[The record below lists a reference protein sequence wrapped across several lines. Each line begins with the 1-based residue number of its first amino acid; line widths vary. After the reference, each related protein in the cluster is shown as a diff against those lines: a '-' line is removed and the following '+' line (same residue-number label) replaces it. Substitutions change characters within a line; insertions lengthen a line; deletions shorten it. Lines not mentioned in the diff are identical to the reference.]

1 MALLNHH
8 KGTIFIGLNDKI
20 ALFDLTSNDL
30 VVTTIAKDLPIS
42 GTKLQSDN
50 EGDEAN
56 EADDKKDNGKTKPE
70 PIEDIKVNNLAVAG
84 DFLAVTTNE
93 KSLFVYD
100 ISKKVPR
107 FVSRRRINR
116 IATALKFSPDN
127 RDIVVTDR
135 TGDVY
140 AFGCSSLENGKWLF
154 GHMSQTLD
162 ILFSTDQ
169 K

>member
-1 MALLNHH
+1 MALLNHQ
-8 KGTIFIGLNDKI
+8 KGSLFIGLNDKI
-20 ALFDLTSNDL
+20 ALLDLPTNEL
-30 VVTTIAKDLPIS
+30 IVTTISKDLPIS

-50 EGDEAN
+50 EGDEA
-56 EADDKKDNGKTKPE
+56 DDKKSNGKAKPE
-70 PIEDIKVNNLAVAG
+70 PVEELKVNNLAVAG

-93 KSLFVYD
+93 KSLIVYD
-100 ISKKVPR
+100 TSKKVPK

-127 RDIVVTDR
+127 RDILVTDR
-135 TGDVY
+135 TGEVY
-140 AFGCSSLENGKWLF
+140 AFGSSSLENGKWLF

-162 ILFSTDQ
+162 ILFSSDQ